1 MYPLTDSSAGK
12 VRTTGGSSPSAAP
25 LPPISPDPAFEH
37 LLSQSSIYCYSVDY
51 QTNRFRYVSPGIYRL
66 LGYDRDSWQFSGPLE
81 AFRQVHPD
89 DRDCVHRI
97 YSEINRELLRHDPAV
112 RGDLSFVFTCRMK
125 TRAGDFIH
133 LSHHLSFPNLDH
145 RGRPLA
151 DFTLVSDITALKV
164 PQHCQLQIHY
174 PTPTGNLIC
183 KTLSVTCTPAATEL
197 TRREI
202 EILKLVAQGLDS
214 QAIARQLFISY
225 HTVCTHRK
233 NLLRK
238 AGVKSPVELVGWG
251 RGVGVV

>member
-1 MYPLTDSSAGK
+1 MHPLHDLAAG
-12 VRTTGGSSPSAAP
+12 RDRGGTA
-25 LPPISPDPAFEH
+25 LPPLSPDLAFEH
-37 LLSQSSIYCYSVDY
+37 LLAHSHVYCYSVDY
-51 QTNRFRYVSPGIYRL
+51 QTGRFRYVSPGIFHL
-66 LGYDRDSWQFSGPLE
+66 LGYDRESWQFSGPLE

-89 DRDCVHRI
+89 DRDCVQKI
-97 YSEINRELLRHDPAV
+97 YAEINRELLRHDPAL

-125 TRAGDFIH
+125 TRLGDYLH

-164 PQHCQLQIHY
+164 PQACQLQIHS
-174 PTPTGNLIC
+174 PTPDGSTHC
-183 KTLSVTCTPAATEL
+183 KILSFSCTAAAAEL

-214 QAIARQLFISY
+214 HAIARLLFISY

-238 AGVKSPVELVGWG
+238 AGAKSPVELVGWG